1 MDNVCDVTD
10 NIYLSYHVSLQ
21 YIDMHSRRYILNQQK
36 QEMKTYLYHVSSR
49 PLALPWHVGQF
60 SFHDQWLV
68 GDMKRGV
75 NVVLANKKEFIE
87 KVHSG
92 EVLKLHPT
100 RIYMDPKYISTPQ

>member
-1 MDNVCDVTD
+1 MDNY
-10 NIYLSYHVSLQ
+10 YLSYHVSLQ

-68 GDMKRGV
+68 GDMKRGGGGRCCV
-75 NVVLANKKEFIE
+75 SKQKNLLKKSI
-87 KVHSG
+87 SG